1 MKGTEKIIAHIQ
13 ADAEAQADAILAQAE
28 QNCASIRAAWDQKA
42 KDAYAEKIRV
52 GVKANQDRLDSMER
66 LAKMEGRKAILGVK
80 QDLVAESFDRA
91 AEQLVNLPEE
101 QYVALLAKLAA
112 EASVTGEEEIV
123 LNARDR
129 AAVGQKVVDA
139 ANAKLS
145 GGKLTLSAD
154 TGDFKGGL
162 ILRRGAGQGSL
173 RLSRSHQGRENIV
186 KQERSVSVRFGHAPR
201 PGAPAPEPGEGR
213 PHAGCRLG

>member
-66 LAKMEGRKAILGVK
+66 LAKMEGRKAVLGVK

-112 EASVTGEEEIV
+112 EASVTGEEEII

-162 ILRRGAGQGSL
+162 ILRRGSIEANCTAELLVEL
-173 RLSRSHQGRENIV
+173 RREDMAAELARV
-186 KQERSVSVRFGHAPR
+186 LFG
-201 PGAPAPEPGEGR
+201 
-213 PHAGCRLG
+213 